1 MDNNENYDENKNCE
15 LSKDL
20 YNKCLDNNNDS
31 SQCID
36 LFNKLNECYKEN
48 NIMVKEKIK
57 GSHFN
62 FRRILYTVKPIKAG
76 DEITSYY
83 TLLK

>member
-1 MDNNENYDENKNCE
+1 MEFNPESYRPLPLGLTIKK
-15 LSKDL
+15 SKIDGLGLFTTVDL
-20 YNKCLDNNNDS
+20 CAGE
-31 SQCID
+31 
-36 LFNKLNECYKEN
+36 KLG
-48 NIMVKEKIK
+48 MVKEKIK